1 MAMPAAQAQGPDEFE
16 LARRRAQQQ
25 VTAATQAK
33 TDAIKRRMSAAGAL
47 NSGAAIKQEQIAH
60 DEGQQQLQQATE
72 QVDAAERAEFRRRR
86 EVQEGRDFARSER
99 EASQQFAS
107 GETALA
113 RRFQEQM
120 QGKQFDF
127 TRGEREAGQTFQAGQ
142 LEKQMGQQAEQFKA
156 DLDSRMKIAA
166 DQIAAQERQGQLT
179 REQAAK
185 ALEETR
191 RQFDAELRE
200 NIKTNVVNTII
211 SAHNSKMS
219 PDQMKGLL
227 GGLNLEGL
235 GLDLASLL
243 NAAPAAPQPPAIPG
257 VPTQPQFGA
266 PIPNGNWNYN
276 AGNPNP
282 YG

>member
-107 GETALA
+107 GESRLGREFTAGESALG

-120 QGKQFDF
+120 QGQQFGF
-127 TRGEREAGQTFQAGQ
+127 TADQARLGREFQTSERLGQQTWQEGMVGQAQGFAQREREATQAWQGGQADKAFQQQVQ
-142 LEKQMGQQAEQFKA
+142 LQHGEQGFQREMQQQQ
-156 DLDSRMKIAA
+156 L
-166 DQIAAQERQGQLT
+166 AQAQ
-179 REQAAK
+179 
-185 ALEETR
+185 
-191 RQFDAELRE
+191 RQFDQQMALAERQFQLDGDVTAFNRRMAE
-200 NIKTNVVNTII
+200 AEANKKSLVDKIAGAAT
-211 SAHNSKMS
+211 
-219 PDQMKGLL
+219 L
-227 GGLNLEGL
+227 GASSEGGFL
-235 GLDLASLL
+235 QQTARRWG
-243 NAAPAAPQPPAIPG
+243 I
-257 VPTQPQFGA
+257 
-266 PIPNGNWNYN
+266 
-276 AGNPNP
+276 
-282 YG
+282 